1 MHAGLIT
8 LWAGAMSLFEAAH
21 YVSEKSIH
29 EQGFI
34 LPPHMAT
41 LSFGV
46 GPGGEIY
53 STYPFFIIGVLHII
67 VSGILGLGG
76 IYHFIFGPK
85 RLEETSLGTP
95 FAFSWQDRD
104 KVSTVLGAHLI
115 ILSLGSILLY
125 IKGVYFGGLYDPL
138 SSGGG
143 DIRVVKETLVSLNP
157 YSVAKYLVH
166 APFRNEGWIV
176 SINNLED
183 LLGGHLWV
191 GAILP
196 CWWHLSC

>member
-21 YVSEKSIH
+21 YVSEKSIY

-34 LPPHMAT
+34 LLPYMAT

-76 IYHFIFGPK
+76 IYHFIFGPE
-85 RLEETSLGTP
+85 RLEETSLGMP
-95 FAFSWQDRD
+95 FAFSCQDRD

-115 ILSLGSILLY
+115 ILGLGSIFIYQRSL
-125 IKGVYFGGLYDPL
+125 FG
-138 SSGGG
+138 
-143 DIRVVKETLVSLNP
+143 
-157 YSVAKYLVH
+157 
-166 APFRNEGWIV
+166 
-176 SINNLED
+176 
-183 LLGGHLWV
+183 
-191 GAILP
+191 
-196 CWWHLSC
+196 